1 MNQSVGLESGE
12 VASGPVTAE
21 ILAWL
26 QQALDEGRT
35 ELDAAARHLD
45 VSSRTLRR
53 RLQGE
58 GRTFQGLL
66 DDVRRERALSLLTE
80 GTLPIGDV
88 SRVLGFTRI
97 TSFYRAF
104 RRWTQTTPAA
114 YRSQQRDEVG
124 VSIQSAPSAN
134 ASEDSFHPPSTVLS
148 NGGDGVVPS
157 SGFAGPSNESATL
170 PV

>member
-1 MNQSVGLESGE
+1 MHEAVKVNCGE
-12 VASGPVTAE
+12 GQAGPVTSE
-21 ILAWL
+21 IRAWL
-26 QQALDEGRT
+26 EQALDEGRT

-66 DDVRRERALSLLTE
+66 DDVRRTRALSLLTE
-80 GTLPIGDV
+80 GVLPISEV

-114 YRSQQRDEVG
+114 YRTLQRGGEAAISVVKPATEMG
-124 VSIQSAPSAN
+124 N
-134 ASEDSFHPPSTVLS
+134 FRPPSEVLAADES
-148 NGGDGVVPS
+148 ETGVV
-157 SGFAGPSNESATL
+157 SGVGYMGQPQEGASYPA
-170 PV
+170 